1 MNSALVNI
9 IFGMKVRQAR
19 NAVGLNLSEF
29 AAACELSP
37 SYVTEIEKGRKYPRA
52 DKIMRIAQV
61 LNKEYD
67 ELVSIKLPQSLAHL
81 ETALSSTILM
91 DFPFEEFGF
100 EAGDIV
106 NMLTRQPDKAS
117 ALIHALI
124 EIGRRY
130 DVRESTFMRAAL
142 RSYQELNE
150 NYFPDLEEKA
160 AELIKQYGF
169 SKLPIS
175 CETIEQVLSDE
186 FGIVA
191 DYDDLVTKPELAHY
205 RSVFLDGIRPTV
217 LVNGKMSLAQRKF
230 TLMRELAY
238 KVLDIKERNYTYAP
252 ERADSFEQVL
262 GDFRASYLAGAMLI
276 PRAEIQNDI
285 AAFFDLPQWEYKP
298 LLKMLKK
305 YDVSPEALLYRFAQV
320 IPEYFGIKL
329 HFLRFHTTDRDPYQ
343 LTKELNLN
351 QLIVPTGIGLNE
363 HYCRR
368 WLSIRLLEDLSNDQS
383 SHITD
388 DGLAVSVQMSEF
400 LNTQDRF
407 LCIGFGRTPSNLSGQ
422 STSSIVGFRV
432 GPDLHHTIRFMH
444 DPKIMR
450 LLIDQT
456 CERCT
461 LSAAQCSD
469 RAAEPIIVQ
478 QQEASRQRRKALRQL
493 MTKHSG

>member
-1 MNSALVNI
+1 MNSGLVNI
-9 IFGMKVRQAR
+9 IFGMKVRQGR
-19 NAVGLNLSEF
+19 NTVGMNLSEF

-37 SYVTEIEKGRKYPRA
+37 SYVTEIEKGRKYPRS

-67 ELVSIKLPQSLAHL
+67 ELVSIKLPPSLTHL
-81 ETALSSTILM
+81 EAALSSTILM

-100 EAGDIV
+100 EAADIV

-124 EIGRRY
+124 EISRRY
-130 DVRESTFMRAAL
+130 DVRESTFLRAAL

-150 NYFPDLEEKA
+150 NYFPDLEEEAVSCSK
-160 AELIKQYGF
+160 KYGF
-169 SKLPIS
+169 EKLPIS
-175 CETIEQVLSDE
+175 LAAIEKTLSKE
-186 FGIVA
+186 FGIRV
-191 DYDDLVTKPELAHY
+191 DYDDLVQMPELAHY
-205 RSVFLDGIRPTV
+205 RSVFVDGVQPTV
-217 LVNGKMSLAQRKF
+217 LINEKMSVPQRKF
-230 TLMRELAY
+230 ALMRELAY
-238 KVLDIKERNYTYAP
+238 QVLDIKERNIAYSP
-252 ERADSFEQVL
+252 DRADSFEQVL

-276 PRAEIQNDI
+276 PRLEIQNDI
-285 AAFFDLPQWEYKP
+285 AAYFELPQWEYKP

-305 YDVSPEALLYRFAQV
+305 YEVSPEALLHRFAQV

-329 HFLRFHTTDRDPYQ
+329 HFLRFNTGQNTPYE

-368 WLSIRLLEDLSNDQS
+368 WLSIRLLEDLSTDQS
-383 SHITD
+383 AHVTE

-407 LCIGFGRTPSNLSGQ
+407 LCIGFGRTPATLGGR

-432 GPDLHHTIRFMH
+432 EPDLHNTIRFMH
-444 DPKIMR
+444 DPKIFR
-450 LLIDQT
+450 VLIDQT
-456 CERCT
+456 CERCS

-469 RAAEPIIVQ
+469 RAVPPVIVQ
-478 QQEASRQRRKALRQL
+478 EKEVIRQRRKALRQL
-493 MTKHSG
+493 MNKHGV